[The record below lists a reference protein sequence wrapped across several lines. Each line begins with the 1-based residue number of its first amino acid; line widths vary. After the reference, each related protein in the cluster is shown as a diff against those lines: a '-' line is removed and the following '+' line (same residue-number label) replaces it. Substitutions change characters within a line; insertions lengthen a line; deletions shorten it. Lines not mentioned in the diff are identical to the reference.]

1 MWLADLMQ
9 KLTYSEA
16 IIESYTGDILWRHK
30 QDDVVRKEYS
40 DYLVD
45 SIIVKTEFYG
55 DKGMERY
62 IDGVLVVRVIRGRS

>member
-1 MWLADLMQ
+1 MWLSDLMQ

-40 DYLVD
+40 DYLVN
-45 SIIVKTEFYG
+45 SIIVKTDFYG
-55 DKGMERY
+55 DNGMEY
-62 IDGVLVVRVIRGRS
+62 YADGVLVVTVYRGKR